1 MESRRAFVPGG
12 TFFFTV
18 VTYDRRKTFS
28 QPAAARLLGSVLRRC
43 IARWPMTV
51 HAIVL
56 LPDHWH
62 TIWSLPSGDD
72 AYPTRLGWAKKE
84 FPSIGYRS
92 VVPKLQ
98 FHPEKGVNAAGV
110 FGSRGTGSTRSKTRM
125 IFRTISIMS
134 IGIRSSTG
142 TCGVRRIGR
151 IPVSI
156 VGSGEGCIQRTGD
169 VTPKAKAPRPRP
181 SPPSKT
187 RANRKRIWHPSVMLC
202 MTTAIRS
209 TV

>member
-1 MESRRAFVPGG
+1 MEYRRAFVPGG

-84 FPSIGYRS
+84 FTKHWLSIGGSEAAVSSGKRR
-92 VVPKLQ
+92 Q
-98 FHPEKGVNAAGV
+98 RRRGVWQP
-110 FGSRGTGSTRSKTRM
+110 RYWEH
-125 IFRTISIMS
+125 TI
-134 IGIRSSTG
+134 
-142 TCGVRRIGR
+142 
-151 IPVSI
+151 
-156 VGSGEGCIQRTGD
+156 EDENDFQNHFDD
-169 VTPKAKAPRPRP
+169 V
-181 SPPSKT
+181 
-187 RANRKRIWHPSVMLC
+187 H
-202 MTTAIRS
+202 
-209 TV
+209 